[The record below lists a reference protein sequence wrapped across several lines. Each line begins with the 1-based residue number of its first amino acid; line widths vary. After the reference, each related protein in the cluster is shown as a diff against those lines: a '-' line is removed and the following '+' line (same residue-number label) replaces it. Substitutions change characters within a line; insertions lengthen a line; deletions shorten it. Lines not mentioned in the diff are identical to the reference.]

1 MTNKNANMPQKD
13 DPHTENAGEE
23 TGILRD
29 PGKPAQGGPQEK
41 TDFVDVPGE
50 ELSEGLPTETLGT
63 ESLESVESMP
73 TQEMPDEAIPQS
85 GLLSAGL
92 SLENP
97 MEKVTDALS
106 SSGLPTEEVPGEEL
120 TESAPAF
127 STAQIPAGEA
137 PTSFLDE
144 SADTEEVYVIL
155 PEGEEDAIPIVE
167 TQVVGEG
174 EEAEGITDAMVDDQ
188 VGTEQFELLETGG
201 EMEDPGSEHLHQLA
215 EDLDDELLA
224 PQGELPED
232 DMVAGLDSLEGE
244 EGLDYAALTEEADW
258 AEEAGPPRRGSRRK
272 VLLGVAALLLIA
284 AGAVYYFQFYLQDQ
298 SLEGAPVAHASSSG
312 VGSGSSPGTPTGQDP
327 DGVDPVDPVELTRGV
342 FHEKYLLAIELG
354 FASEAGNE

>member
-1 MTNKNANMPQKD
+1 
-13 DPHTENAGEE
+13 
-23 TGILRD
+23 
-29 PGKPAQGGPQEK
+29 
-41 TDFVDVPGE
+41 
-50 ELSEGLPTETLGT
+50 
-63 ESLESVESMP
+63 MP
-73 TQEMPDEAIPQS
+73 TQEMPDDVIPES

-106 SSGLPTEEVPGEEL
+106 TSGLPTEDVPGEELTDTLSPEGMPTAQVPTEEAPSPL

-127 STAQIPAGEA
+127 STAQVPTGEA

-144 SADTEEVYVIL
+144 AADTEEVYVIL

-174 EEAEGITDAMVDDQ
+174 EEAEGLTDTLDDDQ
-188 VGTEQFELLETGG
+188 AGTEQFELLETD
-201 EMEDPGSEHLHQLA
+201 EAIEDAGSEHLHQLA
-215 EDLDDELLA
+215 EDLDDDLLA
-224 PQGELPED
+224 PQGDLPDD
-232 DMVAGLDSLEGE
+232 DMVAGLDSLEGDE
-244 EGLDYAALTEEADW
+244 DLDYSAMTEEAEW
-258 AEEAGPPRRGSRRK
+258 AEEAGSSRGGSRRK

-298 SLEGAPVAHASSSG
+298 SLDSSHVAHASSAG
-312 VGSGSSPGTPTGQDP
+312 PGSGTLPGTGTGQDP
-327 DGVDPVDPVELTRGV
+327 DGAGVGSSGGPDGGTGMDSGDPVEMARGV